1 MTKIH
6 HMRCAVWGSD
16 ADGVADLLDDF
27 VGGMREGGLS
37 VTLRTFPGIGN
48 VSADVTESIA
58 ENTDSLMTIRDTE
71 FCAVCERNSGGALT
85 V

>member
-27 VGGMREGGLS
+27 VSGMREGGLS

-48 VSADVTESIA
+48 VCGCDGVDCGKYGQSD
-58 ENTDSLMTIRDTE
+58 DDT
-71 FCAVCERNSGGALT
+71 
-85 V
+85 